1 MTPRG
6 RNCTVGMVAGK
17 GRNADGTAPHWGNI
31 VAYQWVDCD
40 RQVIRQ
46 RYDRI
51 AALIPFF
58 DYLLF
63 QPPSLRKKGVER
75 LSLRAGERVLEIGCG
90 TGRNFPYMREAVGPT
105 GKIYGVDLSSGMLR
119 LAQELCAQNQWSNV
133 ELAEQDAAEYVA
145 PEPLDAVLF
154 GFSYNTMPH
163 HLTVL
168 HHAWQQLRPGGRLVI
183 LDARLP
189 PGLIGKLV
197 LPFSVWLM
205 KRTMLGNPYIRPWE
219 DLARLTDQF
228 DMQQFLFGSYHI
240 SRGIKS

>member
-1 MTPRG
+1 MTDS
-6 RNCTVGMVAGK
+6 A
-17 GRNADGTAPHWGNI
+17 APNWGDT

-63 QPPSLRKKGVER
+63 QPPSLRENGVER
-75 LSLRAGERVLEIGCG
+75 LSLRPGERVLEIGCG
-90 TGRNFPYMREAVGPT
+90 TGRNFPYLREAVGPT
-105 GKIYGVDLSSGMLR
+105 GKVYGVDLSTGMLR
-119 LAQELCAQNQWSNV
+119 LAQELCERNQWTNV
-133 ELAEQDAAEYVA
+133 ELTEKDAAEYVA

-154 GFSYNTMPH
+154 GFSYNTIPH

-189 PGLIGKLV
+189 PGLMGKVV

-205 KRTMLGNPYIRPWE
+205 KLTMLGNPYVRPWE

-228 DMQQFLFGSYHI
+228 EMQQFLFGSYHI
-240 SRGIKS
+240 SRGVKP